1 MLPSVPNELFT
12 RRQALTRTG
21 MGFGAL
27 ALGQLLN
34 DAHAGQTAIDPTRPM
49 AARLPQFPAKAKRVI
64 HLFMNGGPFG
74 PDFLDPKPD
83 INKFAGQRPKEV
95 DLRTERPTAGLL
107 GVPFKFKKYGQSGLE
122 MSELLPRLS
131 AHADDLCVL
140 RAVHGDNPNHGPALF
155 LMNSGVLT
163 PNRPSL
169 GAWLTYGLGTENAD
183 LPGFVVLCPGRP
195 VRFAELWSSAFLPSE
210 FQGTYINHS
219 SLDPRKMVPHLH
231 NPATTAPAQ
240 RRQLDLLN
248 ELNRD
253 HADQRGGDPALEARI
268 STMET
273 AFRMQTAASDA
284 FDLNREPVRVRDM
297 YGRGHFGNACLLAR
311 RLAERGVRVTQIYY
325 GNGQPWD
332 THGKHNESTR
342 ALAADMD
349 RAAGALLTDLKARG
363 LLDDTLVLWGGEFG
377 RTPTTEGGD
386 GRDHN
391 HHGFTVWMAGGGSK
405 GGTAYGATD
414 DFGFKAVQDKVHVHD
429 LHATVLHLMGFDHEK
444 LTYRHAGRD
453 FRLTDVSGRVVK
465 EVVRS

>member
-1 MLPSVPNELFT
+1 M
-12 RRQALTRTG
+12 LTRPALEPSRRDALLRLG
-21 MGFGAL
+21 GGVGAL
-27 ALGQLLN
+27 GLAALL
-34 DAHAGQTAIDPTRPM
+34 APTATAGAPGGPHLKPR
-49 AARLPQFPAKAKRVI
+49 AKRVI
-64 HLFMNGGPFG
+64 HLFMNGGAFG
-74 PDFLDPKPD
+74 PDFLDPKPA
-83 INKFAGQRPKEV
+83 ITKFAGQRPKEV
-95 DLRTERPTAGLL
+95 DLRTERPTGGLL
-107 GVPFKFKKYGQSGLE
+107 NVPFKFKQYGQSGLE
-122 MSELLPRLS
+122 MSELLPHLS
-131 AHADDLCVL
+131 RHADELCVL

-155 LMNSGVLT
+155 QMNSGVLT

-195 VRFAELWSSAFLPSE
+195 VRFAELWASSFLPSE

-219 SLDPRKMVPHLH
+219 NLDPRVMVPHLH
-231 NPATTAPAQ
+231 NPTTTAAAQ
-240 RRQLDLLN
+240 RKQLDLLG

-253 HADQRGGDPALEARI
+253 HATARGGDPALEARI
-268 STMET
+268 QTMET

-284 FDLNREPVRVRDM
+284 FDLSRESVRVRDM
-297 YGRGHFGNACLLAR
+297 YGRTHFGNACLLAR

-332 THGKHNESTR
+332 THGNHNNATR
-342 ALAADMD
+342 TLAADMD

-363 LLDDTLVLWGGEFG
+363 LLDDTLVMWGGEFG

-391 HHGFTVWMAGGGSK
+391 HHGFTMWLAGGGAK
-405 GGTAYGATD
+405 GGTTYGATD

-465 EVVRS
+465 EVVKG

>member
-1 MLPSVPNELFT
+1 MISDSEFLPS
-12 RRQALTRTG
+12 RREMLQRLGGGVGTLG
-21 MGFGAL
+21 L
-27 ALGQLLN
+27 AAML
-34 DAHAGQTAIDPTRPM
+34 APTASAGSPSGPHFK
-49 AARLPQFPAKAKRVI
+49 PKAKRVI
-64 HLFMNGGPFG
+64 QLFMSGGPFG
-74 PDFLDPKPD
+74 PDFLDPKPL

-95 DLRTERPTAGLL
+95 DLRTERPTSGLL
-107 GVPFKFKKYGQSGLE
+107 NVPFKFQKYGQSGLE
-122 MSELLPRLS
+122 MSDLMPHLS
-131 AHADDLCVL
+131 RHADDLCVL
-140 RAVHGDNPNHGPALF
+140 RAVHGDNPNHGPALY
-155 LMNSGVLT
+155 LMNSGILT
-163 PNRPSL
+163 SNRPCL

-195 VRFAELWSSAFLPSE
+195 VRFAELWQSAFLPSE

-219 SLDPRKMVPHLH
+219 NLDPRKMVPHLH
-231 NPATTAPAQ
+231 NPTTTAAAQ
-240 RRQLDLLN
+240 RQQLDLLG

-253 HADQRGGDPALEARI
+253 HATERGGDPALEARI
-268 STMET
+268 QTMET

-284 FDLNREPVRVRDM
+284 FDLNREPKKVREM
-297 YGRGHFGNACLLAR
+297 YGTSHFGNACLLAR
-311 RLAERGVRVTQIYY
+311 RLAERGVRMTQIYY

-332 THGKHNESTR
+332 THGNHNAATR
-342 ALAADMD
+342 RLAEDMD

-363 LLDDTLVLWGGEFG
+363 LLDDTLVMWGGEFG

-391 HHGFTVWMAGGGSK
+391 HHGFTMWLAGGGAK

-429 LHATVLHLMGFDHEK
+429 LHATVLHLMGFDHER

-465 EVVRS
+465 ELVKG

>member
-1 MLPSVPNELFT
+1 MLQRLAGGVGTLGLAALLVPN
-12 RRQALTRTG
+12 ANAAPV
-21 MGFGAL
+21 GA
-27 ALGQLLN
+27 
-34 DAHAGQTAIDPTRPM
+34 
-49 AARLPQFPAKAKRVI
+49 QFKPRAKRVI

-74 PDFLDPKPD
+74 PDFLDPKPE
-83 INKFAGQRPKEV
+83 ITKYAGQRPKEV

-107 GVPFKFKKYGQSGLE
+107 EVPFKFRKYGQSGLE
-122 MSELLPRLS
+122 MSELLPHLS
-131 AHADDLCVL
+131 DHADDLCVL

-169 GAWLTYGLGTENAD
+169 GSWLTYGLGTENSD

-219 SLDPRKMVPHLH
+219 DLDPKKMVPHLH
-231 NPATTAPAQ
+231 NPTTTRGAQ
-240 RRQLDLLN
+240 RQQLDLLN

-253 HADQRGGDPALEARI
+253 HLAQRGSDPAMEARI
-268 STMET
+268 RTMET

-284 FDLNREPVRVRDM
+284 FDLTREPKLVREM
-297 YGRGHFGNACLLAR
+297 YGQGHFGNACLLAR
-311 RLAERGVRVTQIYY
+311 RLAERGVRITQIYY

-332 THGKHNESTR
+332 THGKHNDSTR
-342 ALAADMD
+342 KLAADMD
-349 RAAGALLTDLKARG
+349 RAAGALLTDLKSRN
-363 LLDDTLVLWGGEFG
+363 LLEDTLVLWGGEFG

-391 HHGFTVWMAGGGSK
+391 HHGFTMWMAGGGTK
-405 GGTAYGATD
+405 GGMAYGATD
-414 DFGFKAVQDKVHVHD
+414 NFGFKAVQDKVHVHD

-453 FRLTDVSGRVVK
+453 YRLTDVSGRVVK
-465 EVVRS
+465 EIVRS

>member
-1 MLPSVPNELFT
+1 MELPMLAHSAFEFS
-12 RRQALTRTG
+12 RREMLQRLG
-21 MGFGAL
+21 CGVGLLGL
-27 ALGQLLN
+27 ASLLSP
-34 DAHAGQTAIDPTRPM
+34 AATAAPGGPHFK
-49 AARLPQFPAKAKRVI
+49 PKAKRLI

-74 PDFLDPKPD
+74 PDFLDPKPA

-95 DLRTERPTAGLL
+95 DLRTERPTSGLL
-107 GVPFKFKKYGQSGLE
+107 NVPFKYRKCGQSGLE

-183 LPGFVVLCPGRP
+183 LPGFVVMCPGRP
-195 VRFAELWSSAFLPSE
+195 VRFAELWASAFLPSE

-219 SLDPRKMVPHLH
+219 NLDPRKMVPHLH
-231 NPATTAPAQ
+231 NPATTRADQ
-240 RRQLDLLN
+240 REQLDLLS

-253 HADQRGGDPALEARI
+253 HAAERGSDPALEARI
-268 STMET
+268 RTMET

-284 FDLNREPVRVRDM
+284 FDLSREPTRVRDM
-297 YGRGHFGNACLLAR
+297 YGRSHFGNACLLAR
-311 RLAERGVRVTQIYY
+311 RLAERGVRVTQIYH

-332 THGKHNESTR
+332 THSKHNDQTR
-342 ALAADMD
+342 KLAADMD
-349 RAAGALLTDLKARG
+349 RAAGALLTDLKVRG

-391 HHGFTVWMAGGGSK
+391 HHGFMMWMAGGGAK
-405 GGTAYGATD
+405 GGTAHGATD
-414 DFGFKAVQDKVHVHD
+414 DFGFKAVQDRVHVHD
-429 LHATVLHLMGFDHEK
+429 LHATILHLIGFDHEK

-453 FRLTDVSGRVVK
+453 FRLTDVYGRVVN
-465 EVVRS
+465 EVVRN